1 MGLKSFSKSIQ
12 YFTVMLPHS
21 MPTFQNVISTLQWT
35 ARMHSLSIKHFYSVI
50 VTIFSMFLCL
60 YKSRIDCLVEPWVCN
75 VRRLSWMNAGR
86 RSVSFTWQT
95 NRRLEYSRLLPYLGK
110 TNQMLKCSFI
120 PAWDLLREIKA
131 SIVPCN

>member
-1 MGLKSFSKSIQ
+1 MGLKLFSISPSCCLTACSH
-12 YFTVMLPHS
+12 YML
-21 MPTFQNVISTLQWT
+21 TFKNVISTLQWT
-35 ARMHSLSIKHFYSVI
+35 ARMHSLSIEHFYSVI
-50 VTIFSMFLCL
+50 LTIFSMCLCL

-86 RSVSFTWQT
+86 RSVSLTWQT
-95 NRRLEYSRLLPYLGK
+95 NRRLEYSRLLPYLAK